1 MKLIGISLLSLLA
14 LPLAA
19 QDSGFSVN
27 GGVIWAPSTYFG
39 SYEKA
44 VNNNSGYYVG
54 GSYTTGASE
63 AGVVGRGTVSYY
75 AMPGQARA
83 NGLKTSLDLVQIA
96 GDVVFPMGVEGLD
109 GVVGFSANIYSVT
122 NSGTESADKNDV
134 YNHFPVKNGSG
145 LKGGVRI
152 GVEYAITKS
161 LKAEVMLQQ
170 TELGGQNSSDPVK
183 RVGGVN
189 PGWMQ
194 IGLRYNF

>member
-39 SYEKA
+39 SYEKV
-44 VNNNSGYYVG
+44 VNNNSGYYIG

-63 AGVVGRGTVSYY
+63 GGVVCRGTASYF
-75 AMPGQARA
+75 AMPGQVRS
-83 NGLKTSLDLVQIA
+83 NGLKTSIDLIQVA
-96 GDVVFPMGVEGLD
+96 GDVVFPTGVEGLD
-109 GVVGFSANIYSVT
+109 GVVGLSANVFSVT
-122 NSGTESADKNDV
+122 NTGVESADKNDV
-134 YNHFPVKNGSG
+134 AGHFPVKDGSG

-152 GVEYAITKS
+152 GFEYAFTKS
-161 LKAEVMLQQ
+161 LKAEVMFQQ
-170 TELGGQNSSDPVK
+170 TELGGQNGSDPVK
-183 RVGGVN
+183 RAGGVN

-194 IGLRYNF
+194 IGFRYNF